1 MKKLTYPRLW
11 HQRGKEC
18 DIKFIL
24 SRMAVIPEHLKDS
37 ISHEYERIFTQGGH
51 EARRAA
57 NEYLHGEAIK
67 YKQKP
72 KSDVRINTEPP
83 KQACKPLNRQIDT
96 KPTTEREKPR
106 KSFLDGLL
114 DNVDSKYRS
123 KK

>member
-11 HQRGKEC
+11 HQRGREC

-37 ISHEYERIFTQGGH
+37 ISHEYERIYTSSKT
-51 EARRAA
+51 EARRKA

-72 KSDVRINTEPP
+72 KSDVRINAEPP
-83 KQACKPLNRQIDT
+83 KQAREPLNRKIDT

-114 DNVDSKYRS
+114 DDVDSKYRG

>member
-1 MKKLTYPRLW
+1 MKKLEYPRLW
-11 HQRGKEC
+11 HQRGKDC
-18 DIKFIL
+18 DIQKIL
-24 SRMAVIPEHLKDS
+24 ARMAVIPEHLKDA

-67 YKQKP
+67 YKSKP
-72 KSDVRINTEPP
+72 KVDVRINAEPP
-83 KQACKPLNRQIDT
+83 KQAREPLNRQIDT
-96 KPTTEREKPR
+96 KPAADKEKPR

-114 DNVDSKYRS
+114 DDIDSKYRG